1 MDPSQITTMATDVID
16 QCKKTDKEK
25 EEEAADRKA
34 MLEKAKD
41 DIVNVLCNHLY
52 TDDGMN
58 LKDEFIKLI
67 VNAVNSALEGE
78 SQNMN
83 AQMKDI
89 ILPPMTKYINDL
101 VELTSGEGI
110 DGFKARVLRKIF
122 NEKNSIIRIV
132 LKEALKELPK
142 SSLDDVD
149 TIMDEMKTAAMEQL
163 EGTKPEESVISDDEN
178 EEDEDEVDNIEEGEE
193 VDREPD
199 AYDDEKKEEV
209 NRKKKNDGYRQLE
222 GGATSVDEEKDPVE
236 ELQSCKRVV
245 KKDEEVSGIQ
255 EFKKADE
262 TVSAQTAEISKEIM
276 EDLKKTGNSIST
288 SINGIDVAEA
298 MIPRI
303 NIAFDAFFEKY
314 KDRIYKELLEKT
326 VNHHTDSFIED
337 DEIKLQLLFSI
348 LSADDKS
355 QPFFIKAKSIIQ
367 NTLGKLLEE
376 TKDTKENIETRKTQI
391 ADNFL
396 KKLTDETR
404 DIING
409 DAGNALSE
417 TIKQFRDGGGRKSKT
432 RNNPRKTKKAKKAKK
447 TRKAKKT
454 KNARKTR
461 KLKTNRSHRK
471 RHFLF

>member
-1 MDPSQITTMATDVID
+1 MDPSQIAKMATDAID
-16 QCKKTDKEK
+16 PCEKTDKEK

-67 VNAVNSALEGE
+67 VNAVNHALEGE

-83 AQMKDI
+83 AQIKDI

-132 LKEALKELPK
+132 LKEALKDLPE
-142 SSLDDVD
+142 SSLNDVD
-149 TIMDEMKTAAMEQL
+149 TIIDEMNTAAMEQL
-163 EGTKPEESVISDDEN
+163 KGAKPEEPVVSDDGN
-178 EEDEDEVDNIEEGEE
+178 EEGDEGKSHNIEEEKDE
-193 VDREPD
+193 KIDREELEE
-199 AYDDEKKEEV
+199 ATIANADEKQAEATIANADKKQEEATIA
-209 NRKKKNDGYRQLE
+209 NAYEKQ
-222 GGATSVDEEKDPVE
+222 GGGSPTDQEKDPVQDLE
-236 ELQSCKRVV
+236 SCKKVV
-245 KKDEEVSGIQ
+245 EKDEEESGIK
-255 EFKKADE
+255 EFKEEGK
-262 TVSAQTAEISKEIM
+262 TVSAQTAEVSKEIM
-276 EDLKKTGNSIST
+276 EDLKKTDNSIST
-288 SINGIDVAEA
+288 AISGIDFAEA

-314 KDRIYKELLEKT
+314 KDRIYHELLEKT
-326 VNHHTDSFIED
+326 VQHHTDLFIQD
-337 DEIKLQLLFSI
+337 NEIKLQLLCSI

-355 QPFFIKAKSIIQ
+355 HPFYIKAKSILQ
-367 NTLGKLLEE
+367 NTLGKLLE
-376 TKDTKENIETRKTQI
+376 DTKTVDDIEKRKTQI

-409 DAGNALSE
+409 DGGNFVSE
-417 TIKQFRDGGGRKSKT
+417 TIKSFKGGRKSK
-432 RNNPRKTKKAKKAKK
+432 K
-447 TRKAKKT
+447 
-454 KNARKTR
+454 ARKTR
-461 KLKTNRSHRK
+461 KSKTRKTRKSKTKKTRKSKNNLSHRK
-471 RHFLF
+471 